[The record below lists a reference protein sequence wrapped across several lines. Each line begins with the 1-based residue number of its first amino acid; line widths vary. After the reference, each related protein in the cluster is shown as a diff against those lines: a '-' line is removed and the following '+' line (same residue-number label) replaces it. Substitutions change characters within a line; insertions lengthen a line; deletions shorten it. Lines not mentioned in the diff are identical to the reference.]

1 MPPRQMAQTG
11 LFEDAEDPS
20 LAHLPQ
26 DIQLQLL
33 RQMVQ
38 WMQAVS
44 AAINEGQRDEQDHR

>member
-11 LFEDAEDPS
+11 LFEDAEDPI
-20 LAHLPQ
+20 LPHLPQ

-38 WMQAVS
+38 WMHAV
-44 AAINEGQRDEQDHR
+44 AVAINREQSDEQDHR